1 MSVGD
6 ANFCLRAAA
15 VELASSSAGGLTL
28 EAKMRKV
35 LASLALGCALAVALS
50 VAASAC
56 DYGKQATSASADKGQ
71 TAQTQPASSDN

>member
-1 MSVGD
+1 M
-6 ANFCLRAAA
+6 
-15 VELASSSAGGLTL
+15 

-56 DYGKQATSASADKGQ
+56 DYGKQATSASAADKGQ